1 MTAREIELLGAST
14 GWAGRSRCL
23 TGRQRGATMAG
34 MRWTREPWGESGGR
48 GNGGAMVI
56 VAIAALA
63 VIAAAILEAS

>member
-1 MTAREIELLGAST
+1 M
-14 GWAGRSRCL
+14 